1 MKPKRTCKI
10 TNGANFLKKRE
21 GRPDHNGYHPSRK
34 RLLALGRPVGR
45 KARRVRATS

>member
-1 MKPKRTCKI
+1 MKRTCKI
-10 TNGANFLKKRE
+10 TNGPPAVPQRQ

-45 KARRVRATS
+45 KARRVRATA

>member
-21 GRPDHNGYHPSRK
+21 GRPDYNRYYPSRK
-34 RLLALGRPVGR
+34 RTRR
-45 KARRVRATS
+45 KARRTAITTS